1 MLIEYQ
7 RHPPNASLSLLPPF
21 PQEQLRQQRSELQN
35 TQRDLFQREAELGMW
50 VCWLPLL
57 LDCWC
62 PAPLLAAR
70 NC

>member
-1 MLIEYQ
+1 MLIRYQ
-7 RHPPNASLSLLPPF
+7 RHPSNASLSLPQPF
-21 PQEQLRQQRSELQN
+21 LQEQLRQQRSELQN

-57 LDCWC
+57 LAAGVFAPCW
-62 PAPLLAAR
+62 R